1 MSYGMAQ
8 ALQAAIFGALTADA
22 TLSGLID
29 TAIYDELP
37 PGPVEGTY
45 VSLGAEDVRDLSAGD
60 GGLAAHSFGVSV
72 VSSSEGF
79 AQAKAVAAA
88 VSDALVDATPAMSR
102 GRIVSLRF
110 VRARAKRVRAGQ
122 VRRIDMTFRAIVE
135 DT

>member
-1 MSYGMAQ
+1 MSYGTAQ
-8 ALQAAIFGALTADA
+8 ALQMAVYGALVADP
-22 TLSGLID
+22 TLSALVG

-72 VSSSEGF
+72 VSASEGF
-79 AQAKAVAAA
+79 SEAKAVAAA
-88 VSDALVDATPAMSR
+88 VSDALIDAVPALSR

-135 DT
+135 DD

>member
-1 MSYGMAQ
+1 MSYGTAQ
-8 ALQAAIFGALTADA
+8 ALQMAVYGALVADPTLSALVGTAIF
-22 TLSGLID
+22 
-29 TAIYDELP
+29 DELP

-45 VSLGAEDVRDLSAGD
+45 VSLGAEDVRDLSASD

-72 VSSSEGF
+72 VSTSEGF
-79 AQAKAVAAA
+79 FEAKAAAAA
-88 VSDALVDATPAMSR
+88 VSDALIDAMPALSR

-135 DT
+135 DD